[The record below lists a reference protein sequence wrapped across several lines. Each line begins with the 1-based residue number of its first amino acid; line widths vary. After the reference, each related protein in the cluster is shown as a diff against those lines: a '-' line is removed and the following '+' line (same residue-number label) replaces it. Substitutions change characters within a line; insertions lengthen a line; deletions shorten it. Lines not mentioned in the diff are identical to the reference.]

1 MVRVALA
8 AAAASLLTLSFSST
22 ASPVRIVY
30 GYPYAD
36 RCPAAGIGDVV
47 DRWGMYACNCTSYV
61 AWALVAN
68 HQSID
73 WFIPGAMDARNWPHV
88 ARLSHLRV
96 DRHPAP
102 GAVAVWP
109 SLARPFG
116 HVAYVTAVHRDGTF
130 DVAEYNY
137 PDVDGL
143 DTFLFNTRTG
153 VRRAGA
159 TFIHVPAGRDE
170 ADARAAASSAP
181 RASAAGPSR
190 PAY

>member
-8 AAAASLLTLSFSST
+8 TVAVGLTFSV
-22 ASPVRIVY
+22 SPATRPARIVY
-30 GYPYAD
+30 GYPYAN
-36 RCPAAGIGDVV
+36 RCPAAGIADVV

-68 HQSID
+68 HQRID
-73 WFIPGAMDARNWPHV
+73 WFIPGAMDAHNWPHV

-96 DRHPAP
+96 DRDPAP

-109 SLARPFG
+109 QLARPFG
-116 HVAYVTAVHRDGTF
+116 HLAYVTAVHHDGTF

-137 PDVDGL
+137 PDADGL
-143 DTFLFNTRTG
+143 DTFLFNTRAHVG
-153 VRRAGA
+153 RAGVV
-159 TFIHVPAGRDE
+159 FIHVPAERFE
-170 ADARAAASSAP
+170 AAARAAAKPAL
-181 RASAAGPSR
+181 RASGADPSR

>member
-1 MVRVALA
+1 MIRVALA
-8 AAAASLLTLSFSST
+8 AAAAALTLSG
-22 ASPVRIVY
+22 SPTTSPPRIVY

-36 RCPAAGIGDVV
+36 RCPAAGIADVV
-47 DRWGMYACNCTSYV
+47 DRWGMYACNCTPYV

-68 HQSID
+68 HQRID

-96 DRHPAP
+96 DRDPAP
-102 GAVAVWP
+102 GTVAVWP
-109 SLARPFG
+109 LLARPFG
-116 HVAYVTAVHRDGTF
+116 HLAYVTAVHRDGTF

-143 DTFLFNTRTG
+143 DRFLFNSRTG
-153 VRRAGA
+153 VERGGA
-159 TFIHVPAGRDE
+159 MFIHVPAVRVEEDV
-170 ADARAAASSAP
+170 RVAATPAP
-181 RASAAGPSR
+181 RVSGAKQSR